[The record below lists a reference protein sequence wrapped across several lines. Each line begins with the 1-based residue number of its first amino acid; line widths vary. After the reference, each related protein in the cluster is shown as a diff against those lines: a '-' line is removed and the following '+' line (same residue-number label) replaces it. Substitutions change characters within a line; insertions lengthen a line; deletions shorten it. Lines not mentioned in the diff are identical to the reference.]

1 MQNKIIKIFDLKLQN
16 KKLLPPA
23 TVQHDV
29 VGETVFV
36 KEIDSRGVGVN
47 NYGIIRANNGCVF
60 SKLSKTKR
68 L

>member
-1 MQNKIIKIFDLKLQN
+1 MQNKIIKIFDLKHQS
-16 KKLLPPA
+16 KKWSPPA

-47 NYGIIRANNGCVF
+47 NYGIICASDGCVF
-60 SKLSKTKR
+60 S
-68 L
+68 